1 MTGGR
6 GCRYPSGSK
15 TDGPIDA
22 TGMQMFSLEREEEL
36 SSSECYRLP

>member
-22 TGMQMFSLEREEEL
+22 TGMHLLSLERGEEL
-36 SSSECYRLP
+36 SSSKCYRLP